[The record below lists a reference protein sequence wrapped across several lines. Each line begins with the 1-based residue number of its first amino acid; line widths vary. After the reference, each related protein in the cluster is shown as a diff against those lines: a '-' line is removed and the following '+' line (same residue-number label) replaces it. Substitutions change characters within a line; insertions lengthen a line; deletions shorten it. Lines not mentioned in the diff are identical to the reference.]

1 MLLFQNR
8 EKATHKFE
16 SATALQS
23 LSNMNSGIQNNYYGC
38 GVDNIDQTTLSIN
51 KTLHFLLMKLT
62 PWHLSTAIK
71 VKGDKR
77 RVLREHRSFDF
88 NHRSPNSTNGSY
100 CCVMKETLL
109 LIILLFSSSTY

>member
-1 MLLFQNR
+1 MLFFQNR
-8 EKATHKFE
+8 EKDTHKFE

-23 LSNMNSGIQNNYYGC
+23 LSNMNARIQNNYYGC

-77 RVLREHRSFDF
+77 RVL
-88 NHRSPNSTNGSY
+88 
-100 CCVMKETLL
+100 
-109 LIILLFSSSTY
+109 